1 MAVHTSGRIAEGV
14 PAMTASIPT
23 ASVPTAVI
31 PSPRPASEPVRR
43 PRREHPRSEYWD
55 VRDARWVSTLR

>member
-1 MAVHTSGRIAEGV
+1 
-14 PAMTASIPT
+14 MTASLPT